1 MANRAHAN
9 CSHLGFLVVAM
20 LLCLV
25 VSVPSAFGQVAG
37 ATLSGVISD
46 PSGKGVPNASVSI
59 KNVTTGIVRQVS
71 TDADGYYTAP
81 NLLPGSYEITVTAM
95 GFATT
100 VQKGLTLAVG
110 ATPLLN
116 LPLRI
121 GQVSEKVEVSASVPT
136 VELSTSTISGVVD
149 ATTVRELPLNGRD
162 WTTLATLQAG
172 VDTVPVQQPNQGTA
186 PKGNRGYGNQMTI
199 SGTRPQQNNYRLD
212 GISIN
217 DYSNGAPGS
226 VAGLNLGVD
235 AVAEFSVLT
244 SNYSA
249 EYGRTSG
256 GVINAITKSGTNLL
270 HGGIFEFLRNSALD
284 ARNFFDNAIA
294 ANGPTA
300 PPPFRRNQFGG
311 FAGGP
316 IKKDKTFIFG
326 SYEGLRQSLTSTAP
340 VVVPSTTAR
349 QGQLCANA
357 ACSSFTQFPTAANGV
372 GPYVTKFWPTPNPAD
387 LVCNTFPGG
396 TCAVGGP
403 GDTAT
408 QSVQSAS
415 TAREDFFT
423 TRVDHHFSDK
433 DSLFGTYMFD
443 DAVTHSPDP
452 LDTWLVGN
460 LSRRQAIILEE
471 NHVFSAAWTNSVRA
485 GFSRVSA
492 IVNSTISDINPAAQD
507 RALGIYSA
515 NPQFA
520 PQITVGGIQGS
531 GGGLGSDPTYHYH
544 WNSYQFYDDAFWTHG
559 LHSLKFGFA
568 MERMQDNVLADLQP
582 TGLIAFSSLA
592 NFFNNS
598 PTSAIAT
605 IPGNLTERGIRQTL
619 FGGYVQDDWRI
630 RPRLTLNLGLR
641 YEMTTVPTEVQ
652 GKLPNLRTMNSPQT
666 FTGSPYYQNPTKR
679 NFEPRIGLAWD
690 PFGDGKTAV
699 RAAFGFFDFLP
710 LPAAFSLAI
719 DQSLPF
725 YKFFTSASFPQCAT
739 GTFPTCVGD
748 PNNISNNPALNA
760 TLQDA
765 FIQFNPP
772 RNYVMIWSLNVQR
785 DLTRNTSL
793 MVGYVGNRGV
803 HMLNREDDVNDVLPT
818 VASDGRLIWPV
829 FCPANVPCGAGPN
842 AQTAA
847 ATQCSTISL
856 SPGFCR
862 VNTTVGDIRGLYW
875 TGDSFYDALEATV
888 KEKLGSSLNFQAS
901 YTWGKAI
908 DTGSATVI
916 GDPFQT
922 SISSP
927 YFFCKT
933 CRRGLSDFDIR
944 HSLSAH
950 LIYDLPSPK
959 GMGTLASTALGGW
972 EIGSILTAQTGV
984 PFTPI
989 VTQDV
994 GLQSADN
1001 WAFPSRIAGCNPI
1014 ASNPKSNP
1022 NGPIYYN
1029 QQCFTFPL
1037 QGSIPNA
1044 QCNYGPLGGTNG
1056 IPSVIP
1062 DAVTGKPACLNL
1074 GGDVRRN
1081 SLIGPKLVDMDFSVF
1096 KNFPIRRIS
1105 ESFKV
1110 QFRAEMFNILNHTN
1124 FAPPIN
1130 NVAVLTTTTDANGNI
1145 NGTSVIPTAGL
1156 LDRTTTTSRQVQF
1169 GLKVTW

>member
-1 MANRAHAN
+1 MISPARASHIYSKILLVLAVAASLVLAARSLHA
-9 CSHLGFLVVAM
+9 
-20 LLCLV
+20 
-25 VSVPSAFGQVAG
+25 QVAG
-37 ATLSGVISD
+37 ATLSGVVSD
-46 PSGKGVPNASVSI
+46 PTGAGIPNVSVSI
-59 KNVTTGIVRQVS
+59 KNVTTGVNREVK

-81 NLLPGSYEITVTAM
+81 NLLPGSYEVTVTAK
-95 GFATT
+95 GFTT
-100 VQKGLTLAVG
+100 LVERGITLAVG
-110 ATPLLN
+110 ATPVLN
-116 LPLRI
+116 LSLRI
-121 GQVSEKVEVSASVPT
+121 GEVSEKVEVNTTVPT
-136 VELSTSTISGVVD
+136 VELSTSTVSGNVD
-149 ATTVRELPLNGRD
+149 ATTVRQLPLNGRD

-256 GVINAITKSGTNLL
+256 GVINAITRSGTNQF
-270 HGGIFEFLRNSALD
+270 HGGVFEFLRNSALD
-284 ARNFFDNAIA
+284 ARNFFD
-294 ANGPTA
+294 P
-300 PPPFRRNQFGG
+300 PSVPPFRRNQFGG
-311 FAGGP
+311 FAGAP
-316 IKKDKTFIFG
+316 IKKDKTFVFG
-326 SYEGLRQSLTSTAP
+326 SYEGLHQSLTGTAP

-349 QGQLCANA
+349 QGELCANA
-357 ACSSFTQFPTAANGV
+357 NCTTFNQFPVATNGI
-372 GPYVTKFWPTPNPAD
+372 GTYLTKFWPTPKASD
-387 LVCNTFPGG
+387 LVCNLFSGA
-396 TCAVGGP
+396 CAVGGA

-408 QSVQSAS
+408 ESVQTAS

-423 TRVDHHFSDK
+423 TRVDHHFSER

-443 DAVTHSPDP
+443 DAVTHTPDP

-471 NHVFSAAWTNSVRA
+471 NHIFSAAWANSLRA

-492 IVNSTISDINPAAQD
+492 IVNSTISDINPAAKD
-507 RALGIYSA
+507 KTLGIYSA

-520 PQITVGGIQGS
+520 PQITVGGLQGT

-544 WNSYQFYDDAFWTHG
+544 WNSYQLYDDAFWTHG
-559 LHSLKFGFA
+559 LHSMKFGFA

-582 TGLIAFSSLA
+582 TGLIAFDTLA
-592 NFFNNS
+592 HFLGNA
-598 PTSAIAT
+598 PVSAIAT

-619 FGGYVQDDWRI
+619 WGGYVQDDWRV

-652 GKLPNLRTMNSPQT
+652 GKLSNLRTMNSPTT
-666 FTGSPYYQNPTKR
+666 FTGSPYYQNPTTR

-725 YKFFTSASFPQCAT
+725 YKFFTASSFPQCAT

-785 DLTRNTSL
+785 DLSKNTSL

-818 VASDGRLIWPV
+818 VASDGRLIWPT
-829 FCPANVPCGAGPN
+829 FG
-842 AQTAA
+842 AA
-847 ATQCSTISL
+847 AAAAAGNQCTTISL

-875 TGDSFYDALEATV
+875 TGDSFYDALEATI
-888 KEKLGSSLNFQAS
+888 KEKIGSSLNFQGS

-927 YFFCKT
+927 YFFCKS
-933 CRRGLSDFDIR
+933 CRRGLSDFDIG

-959 GMGTLASTALGGW
+959 SMGTLGSTALGGW
-972 EIGSILTAQTGV
+972 EIGTIVTAQSGV

-1014 ASNPKSNP
+1014 ASNPKANP

-1037 QGSIPNA
+1037 QGSIPNS
-1044 QCNYGPLGGTNG
+1044 QCNFGFSSNT
-1056 IPSVIP
+1056 IT
-1062 DAVTGKPACLNL
+1062 DAVTGMPACLNV
-1074 GGDVRRN
+1074 GGNVRRN
-1081 SLIGPKLVDMDFSVF
+1081 SLIGPKLVDVDFSVY
-1096 KNFPIRRIS
+1096 KNFPVHRIS
-1105 ESFKV
+1105 ESFNV

-1130 NVAVLTTTTDANGNI
+1130 NVAVLTTTTDPSGNI
-1145 NGTSVIPTAGL
+1145 NGTAVIPTAGL
-1156 LDRTTTTSRQVQF
+1156 LDRTTTTSRQIQF
-1169 GLKVTW
+1169 GLKLTW

>member
-1 MANRAHAN
+1 MASRSHAN
-9 CSHLGFLVVAM
+9 HFHFGLVIVAM
-20 LLCLV
+20 LLSGIFHL
-25 VSVPSAFGQVAG
+25 PAAFAQVAG
-37 ATLSGVISD
+37 ATLSGVVSD
-46 PSGKGVPNASVSI
+46 PAGTGVPSASVSI
-59 KNVTTGIVRQVS
+59 KNVTTGIAREVK
-71 TDADGYYTAP
+71 TDTDGYYTAP
-81 NLLPGSYEITVTAM
+81 NLLPGSYEVTVTAN
-95 GFATT
+95 GFATL
-100 VQKGLTLAVG
+100 VEKGIALAVG
-110 ATPLLN
+110 ATPQLN
-116 LPLRI
+116 LSLRI
-121 GQVSEKVEVSASVPT
+121 GEVSEKVEVNTSVPT
-136 VELSTSTISGVVD
+136 VELSTSTVSGNVD

-256 GVINAITKSGTNLL
+256 GVINAITHSGTNTF

-284 ARNFFDNAIA
+284 ARNFFDPPAV
-294 ANGPTA
+294 
-300 PPPFRRNQFGG
+300 PPFKRNQFGG

-316 IKKDKTFIFG
+316 IKNDKTFVFG
-326 SYEGLRQSLTSTAP
+326 SYEGLRQSLTGTAP
-340 VVVPSTTAR
+340 VVVPSATAR
-349 QGQLCANA
+349 QGKLCADA
-357 ACSSFTQFPTAANGV
+357 TCSTFTQSPVSTNGI
-372 GPYVTKFWPTPNPAD
+372 GTYLTQFWPAPKASD
-387 LVCNTFPGG
+387 IVCNTFPGG

-408 QSVQSAS
+408 ESVQTAS

-423 TRVDHHFSDK
+423 TRVDHHFSLK
-433 DSLFGTYMFD
+433 DSIFGTYLFD

-471 NHVFSAAWTNSVRA
+471 DHIFSATWTNSLRA

-492 IVNSTISDINPAAQD
+492 IVNSTIRDINAAAKD
-507 RALGIYSA
+507 NTLGIYSTH
-515 NPQFA
+515 PQFA
-520 PQITVGGIQGS
+520 PQITVGGLQGS

-544 WNSYQFYDDAFWTHG
+544 WNSYQLYDDAFWRHG
-559 LHSLKFGFA
+559 LHSIKFGFA
-568 MERMQDNVLADLQP
+568 LERMQDNVLADLQP
-582 TGLIAFSSLA
+582 TGLIAFSSLP

-619 FGGYVQDDWRI
+619 LGGYIQDDWRF
-630 RPRLTLNLGLR
+630 RPHLTLNLGLR

-652 GKLPNLRTMNSPQT
+652 GKLSNLRTMNSPMT
-666 FTGSPYYQNPTKR
+666 FTGSPYYQNPTKK
-679 NFEPRIGLAWD
+679 NFEPRVGLSWD

-725 YKFFTSASFPQCAT
+725 YQFFTAASFPQCT
-739 GTFPTCVGD
+739 SGTKTFPTCVGD
-748 PNNISNNPALNA
+748 PNNITTSGQSA

-772 RNYVMIWSLNVQR
+772 RNYVMIWSLNVER
-785 DLTRNTSL
+785 DLSKNTSL

-818 VASDGRLIWPV
+818 VAFDSRLIWPT
-829 FCPANVPCGAGPN
+829 FCPTNLACGSGPN
-842 AQTAA
+842 AQTAV
-847 ATQCSTISL
+847 ATQCTTISL

-888 KEKLGSSLNFQAS
+888 KEKVGYGLNFQAS

-959 GMGTLASTALGGW
+959 SMGTLGSTALGGW
-972 EIGSILTAQTGV
+972 EIGTIVTAQTGV

-1014 ASNPKSNP
+1014 ASNPKANP

-1044 QCNYGPLGGTNG
+1044 QCNYGPLGGMTGMDG
-1056 IPSVIP
+1056 IPVPSVIN
-1062 DAVTGKPACLNL
+1062 DAVTGQPACLNL
-1074 GGDVRRN
+1074 GGNVRRN
-1081 SLIGPKLVDMDFSVF
+1081 SLIGPKLVDVDFSVY
-1096 KNFPIRRIS
+1096 KNFPVHRIS

-1130 NVAVLTTTTDANGNI
+1130 NVAVLTTTTNASGNI
-1145 NGTSVIPTAGL
+1145 NGTAVIPTAGL

-1169 GLKVTW
+1169 GLKVIW

>member
-1 MANRAHAN
+1 MVTKTISAKYFVCCLALLLLGSLHAAP
-9 CSHLGFLVVAM
+9 LY
-20 LLCLV
+20 
-25 VSVPSAFGQVAG
+25 GQVAG

-46 PSGKGVPNASVSI
+46 PRGQGIPGAKVAVQN
-59 KNVTTGIVRQVS
+59 NTTGVVRTVE
-71 TDADGYYTAP
+71 TDSDGYYTAP
-81 NLLPGSYEITVTAM
+81 NLLPGNYEITATAK
-95 GFATT
+95 GFSTQ
-100 VQKGLTLAVG
+100 VQKEITLTVG
-110 ATPLLN
+110 ATQALN
-116 LPLRI
+116 MSMRI
-121 GQVSEKVEVSASVPT
+121 GQMSEKIEVTTAVPT
-136 VELSTSTISGVVD
+136 VELATSTISGNVD
-149 ATTVRELPLNGRD
+149 AVTVHELPLNGRD

-235 AVAEFSVLT
+235 AIAEFSVLT

-256 GVINAITKSGTNLL
+256 GVINAISKSGTNRF
-270 HGGIFEFLRNSALD
+270 HGGVFEFLRNSALD
-284 ARNFFDNAIA
+284 ARNFFDGAKI
-294 ANGPTA
+294 
-300 PPPFRRNQFGG
+300 PPFKRNQFGG

-326 SYEGLRQSLTSTAP
+326 SYEGLRQSLTGTAP
-340 VVVPSTTAR
+340 VVIPSATA
-349 QGQLCANA
+349 QAGKLCDP
-357 ACSSFTQFPTAANGV
+357 TFPTPQAPDCSRFVQYPIATNGI
-372 GPYVTKFWPTPNPAD
+372 GKYLNTFWPAPKASD
-387 LVCNTFPGG
+387 
-396 TCAVGGP
+396 AVQCPFASCVAGA
-403 GDTAT
+403 GDTAIE
-408 QSVQSAS
+408 SVQTAS
-415 TAREDFFT
+415 TAREDFWT
-423 TRVDHHFSDK
+423 TRLDHHFSDR
-433 DSLFGTYMFD
+433 DNFFGTYMFD

-452 LDTWLVGN
+452 LNTWLVGN
-460 LSRRQAIILEE
+460 LSRRQAVILEE
-471 NHVFSAAWTNSVRA
+471 NHIFGPAWANSVRV

-492 IVNSTISDINPAAQD
+492 IVNSTISDINAAAKD
-507 RALGIYSA
+507 KTLGIYST

-520 PQITVGGIQGS
+520 PQINISGIQGA

-544 WNSYQFYDDAFWTHG
+544 WNSYQLYDDAFWTHG
-559 LHSLKFGFA
+559 LHSVKFGFA
-568 MERMQDNVLADLQP
+568 VERMQDNVLADLQP
-582 TGLIAFSSLA
+582 TGLITFSSLA
-592 NFFNNS
+592 TFFQNA
-598 PTSAIAT
+598 PVAAIAT
-605 IPGNLTERGIRQTL
+605 IPGNLTERGIRETL
-619 FGGYVQDDWRI
+619 FGGYVQDDWRV
-630 RPRLTLNLGLR
+630 RAHLTLNLGLR

-652 GKLPNLRTMNSPQT
+652 GKLSNLRTMNSSTT
-666 FTGSPYYQNPTKR
+666 FTGSPYYQNPTLR
-679 NFEPRIGLAWD
+679 NFEPRLGLAWD
-690 PFGDGKTAV
+690 PLGDGKTSV

-725 YKFFTSASFPQCAT
+725 YKFFSASSFPQCQT

-748 PNNISNNPALNA
+748 PNNAATPGLNA

-785 DLTRNTSL
+785 DLTRNTSV
-793 MVGYVGNRGV
+793 MFGYVGNRGV
-803 HMLNREDDVNDVLPT
+803 HMLNREDDINDVLPT
-818 VASDGRLIWPV
+818 TASDGRLLWPT
-829 FCPANVPCGAGPN
+829 FGPAA
-842 AQTAA
+842 AAA
-847 ATQCSTISL
+847 ATTQCATVSL
-856 SPGFCR
+856 TPGFCR
-862 VNTTVGDIRGLYW
+862 VNTNVGDIRGLYW

-888 KEKLGSSLNFQAS
+888 KEKIGASLNFQAS

-944 HSLSAH
+944 HSFSAH

-959 GMGTLASTALGGW
+959 SLGALGDTALGGW
-972 EIGSILTAQTGV
+972 EIGAIVTAQSGV

-1001 WAFPSRIAGCNPI
+1001 WAFPSRVPGCNPI
-1014 ASNPKSNP
+1014 ASNPRANP

-1037 QGSIPNA
+1037 QGSIPDA
-1044 QCNYGPLGGTNG
+1044 QCNYGPLGGTAG
-1056 IPSVIP
+1056 FPSVIT
-1062 DAVTGKPACLNL
+1062 DVVTGMPACLNV
-1074 GGDVRRN
+1074 GGNVRRN
-1081 SLIGPKLVDMDFSVF
+1081 SLIGPKLVDVDFSVY
-1096 KNFPIRRIS
+1096 KNFPIHRIS
-1105 ESFKV
+1105 ESFNV

-1130 NVAVLTTTTDANGNI
+1130 NVAVLTATTNSSGNI
-1145 NGTSVIPTAGL
+1145 GGTAIIPTAGL
-1156 LDRTTTTSRQVQF
+1156 LDRTTTTSRQIQF
-1169 GLKVTW
+1169 GLKFTW

>member
-1 MANRAHAN
+1 MANRARAN
-9 CSHLGFLVVAM
+9 SSHFGLMIVAM
-20 LLCLV
+20 LICLV
-25 VSVPSAFGQVAG
+25 VSAPAVNGQVAG

-46 PSGKGVPNASVSI
+46 PSGKGVPGASVLI
-59 KNVTTGIVRQVS
+59 KNVTTGIVRDLS
-71 TDADGYYTAP
+71 TDTDGYYTAP
-81 NLLPGSYEITVTAM
+81 NLLPGSYEITVTAK
-95 GFATT
+95 GFSTT
-100 VQKGLTLAVG
+100 VQKGITLAVG
-110 ATPLLN
+110 ATQALN
-116 LPLRI
+116 LTVRI
-121 GQVSEKVEVSASVPT
+121 GQVSEKVEVSTSVPT
-136 VELSTSTISGVVD
+136 VELATSTISGNVD

-172 VDTVPVQQPNQGTA
+172 VETVPVQQPNQGTA

-256 GVINAITKSGTNLL
+256 GVINAITRSGTNQL

-284 ARNFFDNAIA
+284 ARNFFDPASI
-294 ANGPTA
+294 
-300 PPPFRRNQFGG
+300 PPFRRNQFGG

-326 SYEGLRQSLTSTAP
+326 SYEGLRQSLTGTAP

-357 ACSSFTQFPTAANGV
+357 ACSAFTQSPVSTNGI
-372 GPYVTKFWPTPNPAD
+372 GTYLTQFWPAPKASD

-408 QSVQSAS
+408 ESVQTAS

-423 TRVDHHFSDK
+423 MRVDHHFSEK
-433 DSLFGTYMFD
+433 DGLFGTYMFD

-452 LDTWLVGN
+452 LNTWLVGN
-460 LSRRQAIILEE
+460 LSRRQAVILEE
-471 NHVFSAAWTNSVRA
+471 NHVFSAVWTNTVRA

-492 IVNSTISDINPAAQD
+492 IVNSTISDINAAAKD
-507 RALGIYSA
+507 NTLGIYSTH
-515 NPQFA
+515 PQFA

-559 LHSLKFGFA
+559 LHSVKFGFA
-568 MERMQDNVLADLQP
+568 LERMQDNVLADLQP

-605 IPGNLTERGIRQTL
+605 VPGNLTERGIRQTL
-619 FGGYVQDDWRI
+619 LGGYIQDDWRL
-630 RPRLTLNLGLR
+630 RPHLTVNLGLR

-652 GKLPNLRTMNSPQT
+652 GKLSNLRTMNSPQT

-725 YKFFTSASFPQCAT
+725 YQFFTASSFPQCT
-739 GTFPTCVGD
+739 GAVKTFPTCVGD
-748 PNNISNNPALNA
+748 PNNITTSGQSA

-772 RNYVMIWSLNVQR
+772 RNYVMIWSLNVER
-785 DLTRNTSL
+785 DLNKNTSL

-818 VASDGRLIWPV
+818 VASDGRLIWPT
-829 FCPANVPCGAGPN
+829 FG
-842 AQTAA
+842 AA
-847 ATQCSTISL
+847 AAAASTNQCTTISL

-888 KEKLGSSLNFQAS
+888 KEKIGYGLNFQAS
-901 YTWGKAI
+901 YTFGKAI

-944 HSLSAH
+944 HSFSAH

-959 GMGTLASTALGGW
+959 SIGTLGSTALGGW
-972 EIGSILTAQTGV
+972 EIGTIVTAQTGV

-1014 ASNPKSNP
+1014 ASNPKTNP

-1037 QGSIPNA
+1037 QGSIPDA
-1044 QCNYGPLGGTNG
+1044 QCNFGNSPNT
-1056 IPSVIP
+1056 IM
-1062 DAVTGKPACLNL
+1062 DAVTGQPACLNV
-1074 GGDVRRN
+1074 GGNVRRN
-1081 SLIGPKLVDMDFSVF
+1081 SLIGPKLVDVDFSVY
-1096 KNFPIRRIS
+1096 KNFPVHRIS

-1130 NVAVLTTTTDANGNI
+1130 NVAVLTTTADTSGNI

-1169 GLKVTW
+1169 GLKIIW

>member
-1 MANRAHAN
+1 MTSFFPEKRFGWCLPAILACLLIVFSAVPLHA
-9 CSHLGFLVVAM
+9 
-20 LLCLV
+20 
-25 VSVPSAFGQVAG
+25 QVAG
-37 ATLSGVISD
+37 ATLSGAMTD
-46 PSGKGVPNASVSI
+46 PSGGPIPNATISI
-59 KNVTTGIVRQVS
+59 KNVTTGVLRTVQ
-71 TDADGYYTAP
+71 TDSDGYYSAP
-81 NLLPGSYEITVTAM
+81 NLLPGNYELTASAK
-95 GFATT
+95 GFATV
-100 VQKGLTLAVG
+100 VQKGLTLTVG
-110 ATPLLN
+110 ATPVLN
-116 LPLRI
+116 LTMRV
-121 GQVSEKVEVSASVPT
+121 GQVNERVEVTTSIPT
-136 VELSTSTISGVVD
+136 VELSTSTISGNVD

-256 GVINAITKSGTNLL
+256 GVINAITRSGGNSF

-284 ARNFFDNAIA
+284 ARNFFD
-294 ANGPTA
+294 GPSV
-300 PPPFRRNQFGG
+300 PPFRRNQFGG

-326 SYEGLRQSLTSTAP
+326 SYEGLRQSLTGTAP

-349 QGQLCANA
+349 QGELCADA
-357 ACSSFTQFPTAANGV
+357 TCSTFTQFPVSTNGV
-372 GPYVTKFWPTPNPAD
+372 GKYLTSFWPSPKAGD
-387 LVCNTFPGG
+387 LVCNTFSGG

-408 QSVQSAS
+408 ESVQTASA
-415 TAREDFFT
+415 AREDFWT
-423 TRVDHHFSDK
+423 VRVDHHFSEK

-443 DAVTHSPDP
+443 DAVTHTPDP

-460 LSRRQAIILEE
+460 LSRRQAVILEE
-471 NHVFSAAWTNSVRA
+471 NHVFSPAWTNSLRG

-492 IVNSTISDINPAAQD
+492 IVNTTISDINPAAKD
-507 RALGIYSA
+507 KTLGIYSA

-520 PQITVGGIQGS
+520 PQIVVGGLQGS

-544 WNSYQFYDDAFWTHG
+544 WNSYQVYDDAFWTHG
-559 LHSLKFGFA
+559 LHSVKFGFA
-568 MERMQDNVLADLQP
+568 LERMQDNVLADLQP
-582 TGLIAFSSLA
+582 TGLITFDTLA
-592 NFFNNS
+592 HFLGNA
-598 PTSAIAT
+598 PVAAIAT

-619 FGGYVQDDWRI
+619 VGGYVQDDWRV

-641 YEMTTVPTEVQ
+641 YEMTTVPSEVQ
-652 GKLPNLRTMNSPQT
+652 GKLSNLRTMTSPVT
-666 FTGSPYYQNPTKR
+666 FTGSPYYKNPTLR

-690 PFGDGKTAV
+690 PFGDGKTSV
-699 RAAFGFFDFLP
+699 RGAFGFFDFLP

-725 YKFFTSASFPQCAT
+725 YKFFTASSFPACAG

-748 PNNISNNPALNA
+748 PNNISNNPSLNA

-785 DLTRNTSL
+785 DLNRNTSL

-803 HMLNREDDVNDVLPT
+803 HMLNREDDINDVLPT
-818 VASDGRLIWPV
+818 VASDGRLLWPTFV
-829 FCPANVPCGAGPN
+829 PGTTTGPAAP
-842 AQTAA
+842 
-847 ATQCSTISL
+847 QCATISL

-875 TGDSFYDALEATV
+875 TGDSFYDALEATL
-888 KEKLGSSLNFQAS
+888 KEKIGGSFNFQAS

-908 DTGSATVI
+908 DSGSATVI

-944 HSLSAH
+944 QSLSVH
-950 LIYDLPSPK
+950 FIYDLPSPK
-959 GMGTLASTALGGW
+959 DSGTLASTALGGW
-972 EIGSILTAQTGV
+972 EIGTILTAQTGV

-1001 WAFPSRIAGCNPI
+1001 WAFPSRVAGCNPI

-1037 QGSIPNA
+1037 QGAIPDA
-1044 QCNYGPLGGTNG
+1044 QCNYGASPNT
-1056 IPSVIP
+1056 IT
-1062 DAVTGKPACLNL
+1062 DAVTGKPACVNV
-1074 GGDVRRN
+1074 GGNVRRN
-1081 SLIGPKLVDMDFSVF
+1081 SLIGPKLVDLDFSVY
-1096 KNFPIRRIS
+1096 KNFPVHRFS
-1105 ESFKV
+1105 ESFNV
-1110 QFRAEMFNILNHTN
+1110 QFRAELFNIFNHAN

-1130 NVAVLTTTTDANGNI
+1130 NVAVLSTTTDSSGNI

-1169 GLKVTW
+1169 GLKLIW